1 MLKSVDHDSMRG
13 EHVGT
18 TSGMNVTSG
27 KSGIWPLAAPEN
39 KGFGKMQ
46 KFPKGK
52 RPRHNFFWTYS
63 IWEEAG
69 RCLVCW
75 QRNELLLLSTLL
87 FECEAR
93 RSY

>member
-1 MLKSVDHDSMRG
+1 MSG

-18 TSGMNVTSG
+18 TSGLNVTSG

-39 KGFGKMQ
+39 QGFVKLQ
-46 KFPKGK
+46 KFPRGK
-52 RPRHNFFWTYS
+52 DLGTRCFWIYS

-75 QRNELLLLSTLL
+75 GKGNITCCYEHCFLSVRQGEVFSETEEGL
-87 FECEAR
+87 
-93 RSY
+93 